1 MGTLE
6 NTWRKSS
13 YSGTNGACI
22 EVAGTGRLIN
32 IRDSTDRDGAVLVVT
47 GEAWSGFVASL
58 K

>member
-1 MGTLE
+1 MDLISAV
-6 NTWRKSS
+6 WRKSS